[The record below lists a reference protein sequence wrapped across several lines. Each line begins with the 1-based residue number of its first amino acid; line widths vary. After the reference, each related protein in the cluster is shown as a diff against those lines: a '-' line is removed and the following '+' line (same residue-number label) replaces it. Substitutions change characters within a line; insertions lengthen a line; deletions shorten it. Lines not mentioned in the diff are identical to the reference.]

1 MTISSPGIGSNLD
14 VNSIVEKLMSVER
27 RPLDRLTSDQSS
39 YEAKLSAYGT
49 LKGALSAFQTSV
61 QGLSSQTR
69 FLVRSVSV
77 SDPAVVTASAGT
89 TATPGAY
96 SLEVQQLAQQQKL
109 VSGGF
114 SSTADTVG
122 SGGLTIQFGTYDATG
137 GTFQPNSSKASQTI
151 TIPAG
156 INTLAGI
163 RDAINGA
170 NIGVTATL
178 LNDGTSSGN
187 RLVLTSKESGAS
199 SSMKITV
206 TDDDGNNTDASG
218 LSQLAFDPL
227 AGLGVGKNLSES
239 QVARNAVVTVDG
251 ITVTKSSNT
260 ITDAIQGVT
269 LNLTKTNPGATVG
282 LTVATDASSI
292 KEAVSGFVEAFNSL
306 NKTIRDLT
314 AYDPT
319 TKRAGALQ
327 GDSSALSALSQIR
340 RTLAQSLSGSMERTS
355 LSQIGVTFQ
364 RDGTLSLDDKKLE
377 TAIAQ
382 DIESVAALFA
392 ETGKSTDVRVALL
405 GSSPQTQPGS
415 FAVSISRLATNGS
428 LAGSAPPNLTISA
441 GINDSIELSV
451 DGVATTVTL
460 RAATYASSADVAAE
474 LQAQIAAAGRSV
486 AVTAD
491 GGVLSIRSTSFG
503 SGSAVAVT
511 GGNGASHLLGVTPV
525 SATGLDVA
533 GTINGVN
540 ALGSGQTLT
549 GVSGDPSAGLTL
561 RILGGELGERRNV
574 TFARG
579 YASLLDQMV
588 SDFLDEDGLLSSRTE
603 GISSTIRRIGE
614 REEAL
619 QHRLDQIEKRYRAQF
634 TALDANISKLQQ
646 TSSFLS
652 QQLAILTKQDS

>member
-1 MTISSPGIGSNLD
+1 
-14 VNSIVEKLMSVER
+14 
-27 RPLDRLTSDQSS
+27 
-39 YEAKLSAYGT
+39 
-49 LKGALSAFQTSV
+49 
-61 QGLSSQTR
+61 
-69 FLVRSVSV
+69 
-77 SDPAVVTASAGT
+77 
-89 TATPGAY
+89 
-96 SLEVQQLAQQQKL
+96 
-109 VSGGF
+109 
-114 SSTADTVG
+114 
-122 SGGLTIQFGTYDATG
+122 
-137 GTFQPNSSKASQTI
+137 
-151 TIPAG
+151 
-156 INTLAGI
+156 
-163 RDAINGA
+163 
-170 NIGVTATL
+170 
-178 LNDGTSSGN
+178 
-187 RLVLTSKESGAS
+187 
-199 SSMKITV
+199 
-206 TDDDGNNTDASG
+206 
-218 LSQLAFDPL
+218 
-227 AGLGVGKNLSES
+227 
-239 QVARNAVVTVDG
+239 
-251 ITVTKSSNT
+251 
-260 ITDAIQGVT
+260 
-269 LNLTKTNPGATVG
+269 
-282 LTVATDASSI
+282 
-292 KEAVSGFVEAFNSL
+292 
-306 NKTIRDLT
+306 
-314 AYDPT
+314 
-319 TKRAGALQ
+319 
-327 GDSSALSALSQIR
+327 
-340 RTLAQSLSGSMERTS
+340 MERTS

-451 DGVATTVTL
+451 DGVATAVTL
-460 RAATYASSADVAAE
+460 RASTYASSADVATE

-561 RILGGELGERRNV
+561 RILGGELGERGNV

-579 YASLLDQMV
+579 YASLLNQMV